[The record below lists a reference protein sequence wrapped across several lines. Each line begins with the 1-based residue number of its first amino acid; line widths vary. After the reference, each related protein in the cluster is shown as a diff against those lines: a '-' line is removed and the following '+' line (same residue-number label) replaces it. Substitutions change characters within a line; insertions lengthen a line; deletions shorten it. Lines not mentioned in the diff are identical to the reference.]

1 MSSNRWDGIERPY
14 DEKDVLS
21 LRGSKKIEYTLAN
34 DGANKLWDLL
44 HEEDA
49 VRCLGALTGNQ
60 AVQQVKAGLK
70 AIYLSGWQV
79 AADANLAGDM
89 YPDQSLYPA
98 NSVPAVVK
106 KINKAF
112 QRADQLENVEGEVV
126 HDYYAPIVADAE
138 AGFGG
143 PLNAYELMTGMIDA
157 GAAGVHFE
165 DQLASEKKCGHM
177 GGKVL
182 VPTKQFVKTPING
195 TKNVILVSSAKGGVG
210 KSTVA
215 VNLAFALQ
223 NLGLKIG
230 ILDADVYGPSL
241 PKLINLNEKPK
252 SEDGKAM
259 MPLEKYDAQC
269 MAMGFLVDEQTPMI
283 WRGPMVIS
291 AIKTMTQ
298 SVLWKDRDIII
309 VDMPPGTG
317 DTQLTFAQQVKVNGA
332 IIVSTPQDLALLDV
346 KRGIQMFDKTGVKI
360 LGLIDNM
367 SYFKGDDGKDYKI
380 FGESG
385 VEKTA
390 KEFNKKFLGSL
401 PIHQDLRSSADK
413 GEPLTHSNP
422 DHEVSKLFKNIAEK
436 IKQSFH

>member
-1 MSSNRWDGIERPY
+1 MSQKP
-14 DEKDVLS
+14 
-21 LRGSKKIEYTLAN
+21 
-34 DGANKLWDLL
+34 
-44 HEEDA
+44 
-49 VRCLGALTGNQ
+49 
-60 AVQQVKAGLK
+60 
-70 AIYLSGWQV
+70 
-79 AADANLAGDM
+79 
-89 YPDQSLYPA
+89 PP
-98 NSVPAVVK
+98 
-106 KINKAF
+106 
-112 QRADQLENVEGEVV
+112 
-126 HDYYAPIVADAE
+126 
-138 AGFGG
+138 
-143 PLNAYELMTGMIDA
+143 
-157 GAAGVHFE
+157 
-165 DQLASEKKCGHM
+165 
-177 GGKVL
+177 
-182 VPTKQFVKTPING
+182 KQFVKTPING
-195 TKNVILVSSAKGGVG
+195 TKSVILVSSAKGGVG

-259 MPLEKYDAQC
+259 IPLEKYNAQC
-269 MAMGFLVDEQTPMI
+269 MSMGFLVDEQTPMI

-298 SVLWKDRDIII
+298 SVLWKDRDVII

-317 DTQLTFAQQVKVNGA
+317 DTQLTFAQQVKVDGA
-332 IIVSTPQDLALLDV
+332 VIISTPQDLALLDV
-346 KRGIQMFDKTGVKI
+346 KRGIQMFDKTGIKI

-390 KEFNKKFLGSL
+390 KEFNKEFLGSL
-401 PIHQDLRSSADK
+401 PIHQDLRLSADK
-413 GEPLTHSNP
+413 GEPLTYSNP